1 MAKVHGKGTD
11 KKSPE
16 DHFHHLSSEE
26 IGAVL
31 RRRRKQLGRT
41 QKEVAA
47 LLGGVAVSTVSQIE
61 SGERRPSLRL
71 WLEAVPKGYSV
82 KNPNDLLRQNN
93 IVEKQAVVIKRSTL
107 LEQIDFEGGL
117 LYSMS
122 KERVEEEQIFASI
135 VTLDGNGESEETHHP
150 SEEIIYILEGDII
163 FSIHNDHDEEWTL
176 TSGDMVHFKS
186 DHPHQ
191 IKNTKPTP
199 AKMLIIRHPAR

>member
-1 MAKVHGKGTD
+1 MSKTRSKTTAKKG
-11 KKSPE
+11 SE
-16 DHFHHLSSEE
+16 DPFHHLSAEE
-26 IGAVL
+26 IGAAL

-41 QKEVAA
+41 QKEVAE
-47 LLGGVAVSTVSQIE
+47 LMGVVVSTISQNE

-71 WLEAVPKGYSV
+71 WLEGIPTGYSV

-93 IVEKQAVVIKRSTL
+93 IVEKQAVVIKKGSL

-122 KERVEEEQIFASI
+122 KERVKEEQVFASI

-163 FSIHNDHDEEWTL
+163 FFIHNEHDEEWTL

-186 DHPHQ
+186 DHPHK